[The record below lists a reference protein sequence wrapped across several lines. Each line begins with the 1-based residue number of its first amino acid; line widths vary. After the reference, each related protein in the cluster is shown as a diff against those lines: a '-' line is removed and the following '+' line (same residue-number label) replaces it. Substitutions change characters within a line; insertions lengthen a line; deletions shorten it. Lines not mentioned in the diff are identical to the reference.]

1 MSYLSDLWS
10 NINEQVCCARKITRS
25 PLPYG
30 LTKNI
35 SADDIK
41 VFLRSLQIFILE
53 DILRQHRE
61 QYATITDALYGEK
74 ALNHKLHIKTNIPIN
89 LIRGM
94 ELSDKILMLQDEIR
108 IENLSKTASDYI
120 SNLTIPEY
128 SITFDNFLSE
138 EWDLEKNRLFLPP
151 LAFDYPQ

>member
-1 MSYLSDLWS
+1 MSYISDLWS

-30 LTKNI
+30 FIKNM
-35 SADDIK
+35 SADDVK

-74 ALNHKLHIKTNIPIN
+74 SLNHKLFIKTNIPIN
-89 LIRGM
+89 LIKNM
-94 ELSDKILMLQDEIR
+94 TLSDKVLMLQDEIK
-108 IENLSKTASDYI
+108 IENLSRTASDFI
-120 SNLTIPEY
+120 NKLAAPEF
-128 SITFDNFLSE
+128 SITFDDFLPD
-138 EWDLEKNRLFLPP
+138 EWDIERNRLYLVP